1 LFDKQATAFLFGK
14 LSKGEM
20 VAFKCWI
27 NKNDRLII
35 KVESDGFRRTLQYD
49 LFDRDFLVL
58 AKSWVDM
65 DGRPE
70 LSIST
75 GGFDIVVSSEDL
87 SVAGALVAEHFE
99 SLLLKY
105 LPELLTWEYM
115 LLKVGV
121 GPYDHIHSRGVRL
134 GDVYTGGMD
143 MIKDHVRYRYVP
155 SGSVFVTVRK
165 FNGKTTIQYL
175 EVVNSKANYE
185 LEDISIAELLD
196 TVKWDLVISLI
207 KERYERQMRIATY

>member
-1 LFDKQATAFLFGK
+1 
-14 LSKGEM
+14 